1 MREQRLGEVTYMKG
15 EGIEITLT
23 LASNRPEFKL
33 QPLHVKLSNFSE
45 SEVAS
50 ESRRLDTPQRVMLQR

>member
-1 MREQRLGEVTYMKG
+1 MKG

>member
-1 MREQRLGEVTYMKG
+1 MREQRLGEVAYMKG

-23 LASNRPEFKL
+23 LASNRPEFQP

>member
-1 MREQRLGEVTYMKG
+1 MKG
-15 EGIEITLT
+15 EGIEIALT
-23 LASNRPEFKL
+23 LGSNRPGFKP

-50 ESRRLDTPQRVMLQR
+50 ENRHTDMPQRVML